1 MYLCLKYLN
10 MRFTIL
16 LLFITLSASLLAQE
30 TDSTEANLSS
40 PYHTVKY
47 HLVHLQP
54 NNFEPM
60 VAGQVFNP
68 EQTNPERAAEL
79 AIMLKRIYDGEGIYI
94 DLDEIP
100 SNPNYSDSSASRY
113 VRNRYVV
120 TPLYPEIYLEKK
132 GNHWYYSKETV
143 QVLPGIYDMVFPFGS
158 DRFIDWITTGNHNF
172 LGMTKRQLFA
182 ILIQILLAL
191 IFYRVTTFV
200 FSRSVNVL
208 MARMGKEH
216 IGRKY
221 ILPVARPLAALVV
234 ILWLL
239 ITIPILQ
246 IPIGLGR
253 YLSIVLRTLLPVYVT
268 MLLYR
273 FVDLLSLYFTR
284 LASRTET
291 TLDDQLVPL
300 VRKSLKAFV
309 VLIGGLWILSA
320 LNVPIIP
327 LLTGLSL
334 GGLAFA
340 LAAQDT
346 LKNFFGS
353 VMIFIDKP
361 FQIGDWIS
369 ADNLDGTV
377 EEVGFRSTRIRTF
390 RDSVQS
396 IPNGKLADMLIDNHG
411 LRVYRRFSTKLSI
424 TYDTPPDRIDLF
436 TEGLRA
442 IVDAHPHT
450 RKDFYIVQLNEF
462 GASSLDIMFY
472 IFFQVPNWKEELRC
486 RHEVMLEAIRLAE
499 HLGVRFAFP
508 TQTLHMET
516 YPGQDALTPKYR
528 QVDEELKKQMM
539 GYLEARKA
547 EGMQGI

>member
-1 MYLCLKYLN
+1 MRYILFLTFVFLSLN
-10 MRFTIL
+10 L
-16 LLFITLSASLLAQE
+16 QAQQADSL
-30 TDSTEANLSS
+30 EANLSS

-54 NNFEPM
+54 NNFEPAT
-60 VAGQVFNP
+60 AGQVFDP
-68 EQTNPERAAEL
+68 AEVSEKRAAEL
-79 AIMLKRIYDGEGIYI
+79 AVMLKRIYDGEGIYI
-94 DLDEIP
+94 DLDEVP
-100 SNPNYSDSSASRY
+100 SNPDYNDSTSSRY
-113 VRNRYVV
+113 ARNRYEVSS
-120 TPLYPEIYLEKK
+120 LFPEIYLEKRGDK
-132 GNHWYYSKETV
+132 WYYSRETV
-143 QVLPGIYDMVFPFGS
+143 QELPVIYDMVFPFGS
-158 DRFIDWITTGNHNF
+158 DRFIDWITTGSHDF
-172 LGMTKRQLFA
+172 LGMTKRQLLA
-182 ILIQILLAL
+182 ILLQILFGL
-191 IFYRVTTFV
+191 ILFRVTTFL
-200 FSRSVNVL
+200 FSRSVNTL

-221 ILPVARPLAALVV
+221 ILPVARPLASLVV

-239 ITIPILQ
+239 LTIPVLQ
-246 IPIGLGR
+246 IPIGVGR
-253 YLSIVLRTLLPVYVT
+253 YLSVALRTLLPVYVT

-273 FVDLLSLYFTR
+273 LVDLLSLYFTR

-309 VLIGGLWILSA
+309 ILIGGLWILSA

-353 VMIFIDKP
+353 LMIFIDKP
-361 FQIGDWIS
+361 FQIGDWIT

-411 LRVYRRFSTKLSI
+411 LRVYRRFSTTLSI

-436 TEGLRA
+436 TKGLRK
-442 IVDAHPHT
+442 IVDNHPET
-450 RKDFYIVQLNEF
+450 RKDFYMVQLNQF
-462 GASSLDIMFY
+462 GASSLDILFY
-472 IFFQVPNWKEELRC
+472 IFFKVPNWQEELRC
-486 RHEVMLEAIRLAE
+486 RHEVMLETIRLAE

-508 TQTLHMET
+508 TQTLHLET
-516 YPGQDALTPKYR
+516 SPEKQSLTPQYQ
-528 QVDEELKKQMM
+528 QVDEKLKQQMM
-539 GYLEARKA
+539 SYLESRKTA
-547 EGMQGI
+547 GMDGL